1 MTDAARPRNVS
12 VDSGHG
18 SGSSESGVDAPAE
31 IPWHGKD
38 ASRNWIPVEDA
49 SAQRSRTLVLC
60 FDGTGDQ
67 FDEDNS
73 NIVKLMAML
82 RKDDASKQLVYYQ
95 AGIGTYTSPFIV
107 GEGAAAVVKTLDEM
121 FAISL
126 PDHVKEGY
134 EFLMQNYTLGDK
146 ICIFGFS
153 RGAYT
158 ARALAGMLQKVGLL
172 SKDNRQQLP
181 FAYSMFS
188 RDDLEGLQLSIM
200 FKRTFSIDVK
210 VEFLGVWDT
219 VASVGLVDRD
229 LPFVGT
235 NNAIRY
241 FRHALALDEHRAK
254 FMPSYYHRSPYS
266 EKQVDKKSRLSL
278 PQLQED
284 TDVIKQ
290 YEETINNSS
299 PNKTDAKEVWFAGAH
314 CDIGGG
320 SVPNNTRHSLA
331 RIPLRWMIRE
341 LFRTKTGIILD
352 RDLLRDEAGLDLKT
366 LDDSPPARIVPEA
379 DTCTLALDPPKDT
392 FLLALGRFIWNTI
405 QFPYKLISG
414 LLRPPK
420 PSIKANFLPEKA
432 SASEYLGEAE
442 EELLDALSP
451 MYDEL
456 RLTWW
461 WRILEWMP
469 MRHKKQSANT
479 SPFNDKKEY
488 VWSVNRGRGRKV
500 FSYLLRDGKKIQVH
514 RSVKTRLEA
523 LDERGRSGTYVPRIR
538 TKFLSAKAQRF
549 SHGDWDLEDTGFCE
563 WVD

>member
-1 MTDAARPRNVS
+1 MTDMRRNRNFS
-12 VDSGHG
+12 QDSGHG
-18 SGSSESGVDAPAE
+18 STSTEGSLEYRPSAPWEGRDARRQWIPAE
-31 IPWHGKD
+31 GP
-38 ASRNWIPVEDA
+38 STPR
-49 SAQRSRTLVLC
+49 RRTIVLC

-73 NIVKLMAML
+73 NIVQLMAMM

-95 AGIGTYTSPFIV
+95 AGIGTYTSPLIV
-107 GEGAAAVVKTLDEM
+107 GEGAAKVVKTLDEM
-121 FAISL
+121 FAITL
-126 PDHVKEGY
+126 PDHIKEGY
-134 EFLMQNYTLGDK
+134 EFLMQNYTIGDK

-181 FAYSMFS
+181 FAYSMYK

-210 VEFLGVWDT
+210 IEFLGVWDT

-235 NNAIRY
+235 NNAIWY

-254 FMPSYYHRSPYS
+254 FMPSYYHRSKYS
-266 EKQVDKKSRLSL
+266 EKQVDKKSQLSMAHIREESVVEEF
-278 PQLQED
+278 ED
-284 TDVIKQ
+284 AVND
-290 YEETINNSS
+290 SC
-299 PNKTDAKEVWFAGAH
+299 PDRTDALEVWFAGAH

-320 SVPNNTRHSLA
+320 SVRNNTRHCLA

-341 LFRTKTGIILD
+341 CFRTKTGILFD
-352 RDLLRDEAGLDLKT
+352 AKMLQDEVGLDLKT
-366 LDDSPPARIVPEA
+366 LDDEPPAR
-379 DTCTLALDPPKDT
+379 
-392 FLLALGRFIWNTI
+392 TI
-405 QFPYKLISG
+405 KFPYQLVVGLI
-414 LLRPPK
+414 RPSK
-420 PSIKANFLPEKA
+420 ISLKADFFLEKTA
-432 SASEYLGEAE
+432 QSDYLGEAE

-451 MYDEL
+451 IYDQL

-461 WRILEWMP
+461 WRILEWLP
-469 MRHKKQSANT
+469 LRHKKQKANAN
-479 SPFNDKKEY
+479 PLNDKKEY
-488 VWSVNRGRGRKV
+488 VWSVNRGRGRPV
-500 FSYLLRDGKKIQVH
+500 FGYLMQEGMKVH

-523 LDERGRSGTYVPRIR
+523 LDGQGKLESYVPRVR
-538 TKFLSAKAQRF
+538 PKLFSRKAKRF
-549 SHGDWDLEDTGFCE
+549 THAEWNVEHPDFCQ